1 MNATVEK
8 RRLRQI
14 RQRIE
19 DLWDLG
25 NDTYEIALRLGLD
38 EFRVCP
44 IVHQHVRAKQFRKS
58 AF

>member
-1 MNATVEK
+1 MNAAVEK
-8 RRLRQI
+8 RRLRLI

-25 NDTYEIALRLGLD
+25 IDTFEIAKRLGLD

-44 IVHQHVRAKQFRKS
+44 IVSAYVTAKKFRKS

>member
-1 MNATVEK
+1 MNRAEK
-8 RRLRQI
+8 QRLNQVRR
-14 RQRIE
+14 RIE

-25 NDTYEIALRLGLD
+25 NDTFEIALRLGLD

-44 IVHQHVRAKQFRKS
+44 IVSAYVTAKKFRKS

>member
-1 MNATVEK
+1 MNRAEK
-8 RRLRQI
+8 QRLNQVRR
-14 RQRIE
+14 RIE

-44 IVHQHVRAKQFRKS
+44 IVSAYVTAKKFRKS

>member
-1 MNATVEK
+1 MNRAEK
-8 RRLRQI
+8 QRLNQI

-44 IVHQHVRAKQFRKS
+44 IVSAYVTAKKFRKS

>member
-1 MNATVEK
+1 MNRAEK
-8 RRLRQI
+8 QRLNQVRR
-14 RQRIE
+14 RIE

-25 NDTYEIALRLGLD
+25 NDTYEIASRLGLD

-44 IVHQHVRAKQFRKS
+44 IVSAYVTAKKFRKS